1 MSQAQWAGVDLA
13 IDARLPVPDQTRA
26 DRSGEALV
34 GLWGLV
40 DHAVDL
46 VPCDAR
52 PHEASSGVQNLRF
65 WSCEASCFSA
75 GGGPAPPPAPPDPA
89 CRLSAWSRAPCPP
102 TREPASGRGHL
113 FELQFAVLS
122 GSYTHNVCVYIYIY
136 IYSGFRIES
145 GHRVRY
151 CREPSTRGRY
161 AGSSHSQAIASVASQ
176 SASQKVQRQG
186 HHPQGSAAAAA
197 PSEKGT
203 TTAYQPP
210 QPAPLPVPRDLR
222 HGCQEAKLGKGRW
235 LATRMGNPGEGLA
248 QGPSSRAMCRL
259 PPLRAVYQCL
269 AGPDYS
275 ADGGEQGR
283 TDLSPEHRA
292 EERHRGPQS
301 RGQAAE
307 DCSMEE
313 TGGSQMAEL
322 PGAAEGGVRR
332 RTTPIPRGHQK
343 SWKRT
348 WWSSR
353 ANNKRP

>member
-1 MSQAQWAGVDLA
+1 MKRAAVSRTCGFGAVKPRAFRREAAPRRPL
-13 IDARLPVPDQTRA
+13 RLPTQLAGSPH
-26 DRSGEALV
+26 GLELLALQH
-34 GLWGLV
+34 G
-40 DHAVDL
+40 
-46 VPCDAR
+46 
-52 PHEASSGVQNLRF
+52 NLR
-65 WSCEASCFSA
+65 AVA
-75 GGGPAPPPAPPDPA
+75 GT
-89 CRLSAWSRAPCPP
+89 SS
-102 TREPASGRGHL
+102 SYN
-113 FELQFAVLS
+113 LQSSL
-122 GSYTHNVCVYIYIY
+122 GLTHIMCVCIYIY